1 MPKYLRE
8 EDISAGFRA
17 PIYSVT
23 TCIPECNVCI
33 YRIKPGECKKNGT
46 PSDDFCFGERHDCPY
61 AILNTAHFL
70 YPKYQE
76 LYPEECKASA
86 KKAEK
91 MV

>member
-17 PIYSVT
+17 PLYSVIIR
-23 TCIPECNVCI
+23 IPECNVCI
-33 YRIKPGECKKNGT
+33 YRIKPGECEKVGA
-46 PSDDFCFGERHDCPY
+46 PSDEIRFGNRRDCPY

-76 LYPEECKASA
+76 LYLEECKASA
-86 KKAEK
+86 KK
-91 MV
+91 